1 MGLAEAADGQVV
13 GNRDVKRVLR
23 LGCLGADQLHQG
35 VQAVEGQGVRVVDGG
50 PDLLRTAIAA
60 DGKCAVAD
68 LLDERLGGFLD
79 VFDELFQH
87 S

>member
-1 MGLAEAADGQVV
+1 MV
-13 GNRDVKRVLR
+13 GDRDVERSLH
-23 LGCLGADQLHQG
+23 LGSLGANQLHQG
-35 VQAVEGQGVRVVDGG
+35 VQGVEGQGVRAVDGG
-50 PDLLRTAIAA
+50 PNLLCAAIAA